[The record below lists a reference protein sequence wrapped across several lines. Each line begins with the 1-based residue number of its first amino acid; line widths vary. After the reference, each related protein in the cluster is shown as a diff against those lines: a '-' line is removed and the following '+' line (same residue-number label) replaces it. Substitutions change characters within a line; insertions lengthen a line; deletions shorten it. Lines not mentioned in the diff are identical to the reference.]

1 MSLDDTRLSLSSEV
15 CMRALAVVYRALGW
29 VAEFA
34 QPSYCGLPPGHDDNL
49 ETE

>member
-1 MSLDDTRLSLSSEV
+1 
-15 CMRALAVVYRALGW
+15 MRALAVVYKALGW

-34 QPSYCGLPPGHDDNL
+34 QPSHCGLPLGHDDNP